1 MGRQLSLGSRRACK
15 LDLDRV
21 IFEGDRDLQQALTRD
36 KRFARILV
44 ARDADAASMSARRRL
59 LLNALR
65 LSPSMAKEPFAA
77 LADVNQTLGLEGP
90 LELYCVSESRIN
102 AFVVPPRQADGVLL
116 VGFTSEALER
126 LDPAEL
132 RFVLGHELGHVLFGH
147 FNLSVSDLVGD
158 EEVAPIQ
165 LVRLCAWMRYA
176 ELSADRVGLLCCDDF
191 DAAVRA
197 FFKLTSG
204 LSQPAYLNHA
214 REHAEQLAAVAS
226 DEIESS
232 EADWLSTHPYSPL
245 RVKALDLFARSDAFH
260 GIMGRSPAEAR
271 FHRFLGKSGV
281 LLAKAELEREVG
293 SLMRMM
299 DPSFLSDELDVAV
312 ATRELLALA
321 GMAIA
326 LADGQVTRGE
336 REALG
341 SLVGKRGVVDS
352 AADLLALSPEDHDA
366 RMASLAQSLSSHLS
380 PLGRKRLVEDLI
392 VVALADRHLARA
404 ELDVAMKV
412 AARLGV
418 SPEDVERT
426 VGRVLGQLD

>member
-1 MGRQLSLGSRRACK
+1 MSRRSNWC
-15 LDLDRV
+15 
-21 IFEGDRDLQQALTRD
+21 GC
-36 KRFARILV
+36 ARGCATPSSRPTASGSCV
-44 ARDADAASMSARRRL
+44 A
-59 LLNALR
+59 
-65 LSPSMAKEPFAA
+65 
-77 LADVNQTLGLEGP
+77 T
-90 LELYCVSESRIN
+90 
-102 AFVVPPRQADGVLL
+102 
-116 VGFTSEALER
+116 TST
-126 LDPAEL
+126 
-132 RFVLGHELGHVLFGH
+132 
-147 FNLSVSDLVGD
+147 
-158 EEVAPIQ
+158 
-165 LVRLCAWMRYA
+165 RLCAPSSNSRA
-176 ELSADRVGLLCCDDF
+176 GSANRP
-191 DAAVRA
+191 
-197 FFKLTSG
+197 TSITR
-204 LSQPAYLNHA
+204 S
-214 REHAEQLAAVAS
+214 EHAEQLAAVAS

-245 RVKALDLFARSDAFH
+245 SVKALDLFARSDAFH

-281 LLAKAELEREVG
+281 LLPKAELEREVDA
-293 SLMRMM
+293 LMRMM
-299 DPSFLSDELDVAV
+299 NPSFLSDELDVAV

-352 AADLLALSPEDHDA
+352 AADLLALSPEEHDA
-366 RMASLAQSLSSHLS
+366 RMASLAESLSSHLS
-380 PLGRKRLVEDLI
+380 PFGRKKLVEDLI

>member
-1 MGRQLSLGSRRACK
+1 MGRQLSPGSRCVCK
-15 LDLDRV
+15 LDVDRV
-21 IFEGDRDLQQALTRD
+21 IFEGDRELQHALTKD

-44 ARDADAASMSARRRL
+44 ARDADAASVSARRRL
-59 LLNALR
+59 LLSALR
-65 LSPSMAKEPFAA
+65 LSPNMAREPFAA
-77 LADVNQTLGLEGP
+77 LADVRRTLGFDGP
-90 LELYCVSESRIN
+90 VELYCVSESRIN
-102 AFVVPPRQADGVLL
+102 AFAVPPREVDGVLL

-132 RFVLGHELGHVLFGH
+132 RFVLGHELGHVIFGH
-147 FNLSVSDLVGD
+147 FNLSVSDLVAD
-158 EEVAPIQ
+158 DDVAPIQ

-204 LSQPAYLNHA
+204 LSQQSYLSHA

-245 RVKALDLFARSDAFH
+245 RVKALDLFARSEAFH
-260 GIMGRSPAEAR
+260 AILGRSGAEAR
-271 FHRFLGKSGV
+271 FHRFLGKSGA
-281 LLAKAELEREVG
+281 LLPKAGLEREVDV
-293 SLMRMM
+293 LMRMM
-299 DPSFLSDELDVAV
+299 NPSFLSDELDVAV

-326 LADGQVTRGE
+326 LADGRVTRGE

-341 SLVGKRGVVDS
+341 SLVGKRGLVDS
-352 AADLLALSPEDHDA
+352 AADLLALSPEDHEA
-366 RMASLAQSLSSHLS
+366 RMEALADSLSCHLS
-380 PLGRKRLVEDLI
+380 SLGRKRLIEDLI

-404 ELDVAMKV
+404 ELEVAMKV

-426 VGRVLGQLD
+426 VARVLGRLD

>member
-1 MGRQLSLGSRRACK
+1 
-15 LDLDRV
+15 
-21 IFEGDRDLQQALTRD
+21 
-36 KRFARILV
+36 
-44 ARDADAASMSARRRL
+44 MSARRRL

-271 FHRFLGKSGV
+271 FHRFLGKSGG

-293 SLMRMM
+293 ALMRMM
-299 DPSFLSDELDVAV
+299 DPSFLSDEL
-312 ATRELLALA
+312 E
-321 GMAIA
+321 I
-326 LADGQVTRGE
+326 
-336 REALG
+336 
-341 SLVGKRGVVDS
+341 
-352 AADLLALSPEDHDA
+352 
-366 RMASLAQSLSSHLS
+366 
-380 PLGRKRLVEDLI
+380 GRAHV
-392 VVALADRHLARA
+392 
-404 ELDVAMKV
+404 
-412 AARLGV
+412 
-418 SPEDVERT
+418 
-426 VGRVLGQLD
+426 

>member
-1 MGRQLSLGSRRACK
+1 
-15 LDLDRV
+15 
-21 IFEGDRDLQQALTRD
+21 
-36 KRFARILV
+36 
-44 ARDADAASMSARRRL
+44 
-59 LLNALR
+59 
-65 LSPSMAKEPFAA
+65 
-77 LADVNQTLGLEGP
+77 
-90 LELYCVSESRIN
+90 
-102 AFVVPPRQADGVLL
+102 
-116 VGFTSEALER
+116 
-126 LDPAEL
+126 
-132 RFVLGHELGHVLFGH
+132 
-147 FNLSVSDLVGD
+147 
-158 EEVAPIQ
+158 
-165 LVRLCAWMRYA
+165 
-176 ELSADRVGLLCCDDF
+176 
-191 DAAVRA
+191 
-197 FFKLTSG
+197 
-204 LSQPAYLNHA
+204 
-214 REHAEQLAAVAS
+214 
-226 DEIESS
+226 
-232 EADWLSTHPYSPL
+232 
-245 RVKALDLFARSDAFH
+245 
-260 GIMGRSPAEAR
+260 MGRSPAEAR
-271 FHRFLGKSGV
+271 FHRFLGKSGG

-293 SLMRMM
+293 ALMRMM

-352 AADLLALSPEDHDA
+352 AADLLALSPEEHDA

-380 PLGRKRLVEDLI
+380 PLGRKKLVEDLI